1 MLTALRR
8 VMSVPNSSRLHL
20 QSWLCEAAAS
30 VPPGSRVL
38 DAGAGDARYRTL
50 FDRHLY
56 ETADFGKVDKAY
68 GQIDYEC
75 ELSSIPVAD
84 ERFELVIFTQVMEHL
99 EDPLSVLV
107 ELRRVLKPGGRIW
120 ATAPLF
126 FEEHEQP
133 YDFYRYTQFA
143 WRRLGERSGLEV
155 EELRW
160 LEGYDGTLAYQL
172 GFAARSLPTSQLPIR
187 GLLGALAW
195 YFYRRDVRRPDR
207 ERGLCKNYACIYRRP
222 PA

>member
-1 MLTALRR
+1 VHLR
-8 VMSVPNSSRLHL
+8 
-20 QSWLCEAAAS
+20 SWLCEAAAS

-75 ELSSIPVAD
+75 ELSSIPVED

-126 FEEHEQP
+126 FEEPEQP
-133 YDFYRYTQFA
+133 YDFYRYPQFA
-143 WRRLGERSGLEV
+143 GRRLGERSGLEV

-195 YFYRRDVRRPDR
+195 YFYRRDVRRPD
-207 ERGLCKNYACIYRRP
+207 
-222 PA
+222 